1 MTAEEKRW
9 LEELY
14 ECYVLPG
21 KEHGSTAM
29 QCTHWS
35 RIAFVVLKS
44 NIEKI
49 ILSNDKHSAL
59 FLDGVLIDIEFNA
72 FIVGFDWK
80 STAITAGARIMPIN
94 SNYPPEYTQIQ
105 EFYSK
110 PATEGFHLW
119 HNTVYR
125 LPH

>member
-35 RIAFVVLKS
+35 RIAFVILKS
-44 NIEKI
+44 NVEKI

-80 STAITAGARIMPIN
+80 STAITGDARIAPIN
-94 SNYPPEYTQIQ
+94 YKYPPETSQIYK
-105 EFYSK
+105 FYSS
-110 PATEGFHLW
+110 PATEGYNLW
-119 HNTVYR
+119 HNKII
-125 LPH
+125 

>member
-21 KEHGSTAM
+21 KEHGSAAM
-29 QCTHWS
+29 HCTHWS

-44 NIEKI
+44 NVEKI

-80 STAITAGARIMPIN
+80 STAITTGTKIMPIN
-94 SNYPPEYTQIQ
+94 PKYPPEYAQIYK
-105 EFYSK
+105 FYTTK
-110 PATEGFHLW
+110 ATLGFHLW
-119 HNTVYR
+119 HNTIYNAI
-125 LPH
+125 

>member
-14 ECYVLPG
+14 EYYVIPGREHLPP
-21 KEHGSTAM
+21 AM

-35 RIAFVVLKS
+35 RIAFIVLKS
-44 NIEKI
+44 NIGKI

-59 FLDGVLIDIEFNA
+59 FLDGVLIDVEFNA
-72 FIVGFDWK
+72 FIVGFNWK
-80 STAITAGARIMPIN
+80 LTAITAGARINPIN
-94 SNYPPEYTQIQ
+94 SNYPPEYTQIYK
-105 EFYSK
+105 FYSS

-119 HNTVYR
+119 HNKVI
-125 LPH
+125 